1 MNEQTM
7 TDRTLRSSGD
17 LDALTFDD
25 RGLIP
30 VVAQDAATGT
40 VRGRRRPMIARLR
53 ETRSWPG

>member
-40 VRGRRRPMIARLR
+40 VLMVA
-53 ETRSWPG
+53 TRSWPG